1 MHSLRGLKDTS
12 EAANMLLLFSYLL
25 SKGLTSE
32 AGVQKEHIVLTK
44 WTEYCCSSE
53 KQRKYN
59 YSFCSFKTD
68 KAMEKWNRVM
78 FQ

>member
-44 WTEYCCSSE
+44 
-53 KQRKYN
+53 
-59 YSFCSFKTD
+59 
-68 KAMEKWNRVM
+68 
-78 FQ
+78 

>member
-32 AGVQKEHIVLTK
+32 AGVQKEHIVSTK

-59 YSFCSFKTD
+59 SFCSY

-78 FQ
+78 FR